1 MHQAPDLP
9 ETKKIA
15 IVGAG
20 PRGLSVLERLCANV
34 PDLAPDDRLHIHI
47 IDPYDPGPG
56 RVWRT
61 DQPHELLMN
70 TVACQVTIF
79 SDESVECDGPIQEG
93 PSLYEW
99 ARFLTLMG
107 SLSDYP
113 AHIRTEARQLG
124 PDTYPSRSFYGHYLR
139 WAYQHIVTTAPPSVQ
154 IRHERATAIGL
165 KDTTRE
171 RQEIILSTGHVLS
184 DLDAVI
190 LAQGH
195 LDERGTNETRLAA
208 HAAERNLTYLAP
220 SNPADAD
227 LSTIRP
233 QEAVAL
239 RGLGLNF
246 FDYLALLTTGRG
258 GRFESHK
265 GSLIY
270 RPSGREPRLLAGSRR
285 GIPYHAR
292 GENEKGVSQRHQPLF
307 LTPELIRDL
316 RECADAGRTVNFR
329 RDVWPLV
336 SREVQAVYY
345 ATLLTNRHC
354 RCLGERFLSKYSA
367 TDDDAATEHLLDE
380 FTIAPHERWS
390 WERIDRPYGDHCF
403 TSIAEFHNWL
413 LPYLR
418 QDLAHADQG
427 NVSDPLKAA
436 LDVLRDLRN
445 EIRLIADHGGIS
457 GTSYDT
463 DLDKWYTPLNAFLSI
478 GPPARRVREMVALME
493 AGILSVV
500 GPRMTVH
507 PDRLGSRFLV
517 TSAITNSRPLPV
529 TAVIEARLPETDI
542 RNTQDVLLTQLV
554 KAGAA
559 SAYHIADPSGP
570 GYQTGGLAVTERPY
584 RVLDA
589 SGTPHPKRFAY
600 GIPTEHVH
608 WVTAAGVRPGV
619 NSVILS
625 DSDAIARAALTAPA
639 LVAAPPKESSRHDH
653 PA

>member
-1 MHQAPDLP
+1 MQQLPDILQ
-9 ETKKIA
+9 TKKIG

-34 PDLAPDDRLHIHI
+34 SDLAPDHRLHIHI

-70 TVACQVTIF
+70 TVASQVTIF
-79 SDESVECDGPIQEG
+79 FDESVECGGPILEG

-113 AHIRTEARQLG
+113 THIRTEARQLG

-139 WAYQHIVTTAPPSVQ
+139 WAYQHIVATAPSSVQ
-154 IRHERATAIGL
+154 IRHERATAIDL
-165 KDTTRE
+165 EDTAKG
-171 RQEIILSTGHVLS
+171 RQEITLSSGQVLS

-195 LDERGTNETRLAA
+195 LDERGTIGTRLAA
-208 HAAERNLTYLAP
+208 HATERHLTYLAP
-220 SNPADAD
+220 SNPADTD
-227 LSTIRP
+227 LSAIQP

-258 GRFESHK
+258 GRFETRQ
-265 GSLIY
+265 GSLVY
-270 RPSGREPRLLAGSRR
+270 RSSGREPMLLAGSRR

-292 GENEKGVSQRHQPLF
+292 GENEKGVSERHHPLF
-307 LTPELIRDL
+307 LTPERIRDL
-316 RECADAGRTVNFR
+316 RQRAKAGQVVNFR

-345 ATLLTNRHC
+345 ATLLTNRNC
-354 RCLGERFLSKYSA
+354 RCVGDRFLHKYTA
-367 TDDDAATEHLLDE
+367 ADDDVAIEHLLEE

-390 WERIDRPYGDHCF
+390 WERIDRPYGDRPF
-403 TSIAEFHNWL
+403 ADIAEFNGWL
-413 LPYLR
+413 LTYLR
-418 QDLAHADQG
+418 EDIAHAAQG

-436 LDVLRDLRN
+436 LDVMRDLRN

-457 GTSYDT
+457 GASYDT
-463 DLDKWYTPLNAFLSI
+463 DLDQWYTPLNAFLSI
-478 GPPARRVREMVALME
+478 GPPVRRVREMVALIE
-493 AGILSVV
+493 AGILRIV
-500 GPRMTVH
+500 GPRMTID

-517 TSAITNSRPLPV
+517 TSAVTESRPLPV
-529 TAVIEARLPETDI
+529 TAVIEARLPEMDI
-542 RNTQDVLLTQLV
+542 RNTQDALLTQLM

-559 SAYHIADPSGP
+559 SAYRIADPAGP
-570 GYQTGGLAVTERPY
+570 DYETGGLAVTERPY
-584 RVLDA
+584 RVLNA
-589 SGTPHPKRFAY
+589 SGTPHPSRFAY

-639 LVAAPPKESSRHDH
+639 LVASSTEGAEST
-653 PA
+653 